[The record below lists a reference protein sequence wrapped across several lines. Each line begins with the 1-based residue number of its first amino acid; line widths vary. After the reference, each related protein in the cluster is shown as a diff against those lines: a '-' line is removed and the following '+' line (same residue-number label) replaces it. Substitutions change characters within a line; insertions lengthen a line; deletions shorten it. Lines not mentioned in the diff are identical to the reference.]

1 MTAKRTSKDALLG
14 RIGAEVRRARERLE
28 ASRGA
33 TEKLLPEV
41 CPAVRRE
48 AEKIAGTII
57 MEWRDRAFMAA
68 FALADDGDKDA
79 PRVVH
84 QDLARAASENSFTPA
99 MQEWLAALFDAL
111 SVGGAPEIAVFK
123 HPARG
128 GRPRRELRDSSIRWF
143 VRTMVQRAAEQGS
156 EPNMPAIYD
165 VQATLHGLSRKTI
178 KNICANDP
186 ENDGIF
192 PG

>member
-1 MTAKRTSKDALLG
+1 
-14 RIGAEVRRARERLE
+14 
-28 ASRGA
+28 
-33 TEKLLPEV
+33 
-41 CPAVRRE
+41 
-48 AEKIAGTII
+48 